1 MASNF
6 VTLFCKSKRFNDST
20 FSHKCLF
27 FAKSFVFLAGKESL
41 FVAERDTSRQ
51 INPEDVAV
59 AEAISGKIIALGR
72 RGGNPV
78 CRIKQR
84 ARVSRAR

>member
-1 MASNF
+1 MTVDGEPHF
-6 VTLFCKSKRFNDST
+6 KRMRERRPDDP
-20 FSHKCLF
+20 
-27 FAKSFVFLAGKESL
+27 ADESL

-51 INPEDVAV
+51 VNPEDVAV
-59 AEAISGKIIALGR
+59 AEAIAGKILALGR